1 MHVSLNVFFRMIDHA
16 MNVATAIIKTVVGFP
31 TIGKHFRASANIS
44 LHSLVQGILI
54 GFIDNVRSDFAVTF
68 EQAHDRDFADTTA
81 TLNLE
86 FAFPPGMTLCVTSA
100 MVFDTDRAQRPP
112 SSGI

>member
-1 MHVSLNVFFRMIDHA
+1 MTR
-16 MNVATAIIKTVVGFP
+16 TRIKSSYEGFEYEDG
-31 TIGKHFRASANIS
+31 GKENGKNGGKEGDDGSAY
-44 LHSLVQGILI
+44 
-54 GFIDNVRSDFAVTF
+54 
-68 EQAHDRDFADTTA
+68 E
-81 TLNLE
+81 NLE